1 MENFTSG
8 NVSTMAAPESMEPFF
23 LRVFRLALYTMIFLI
38 ATIGNSLVIFVVYK
52 TAELRTGQCHSYVL
66 HVMPFNRFKPFLM

>member
-1 MENFTSG
+1 MENVTS
-8 NVSTMAAPESMEPFF
+8 AANETTAAGAEMTEPFG

-52 TAELRTGQCHSYVL
+52 TQELRTGICIT
-66 HVMPFNRFKPFLM
+66 